1 MAVAVEQ
8 VPGVVAAV
16 VAVAAVVVAVVV
28 VAVVAVVVVVV
39 VSAVAVAVVERMV
52 VGEGGVLVLASLVP
66 LLPLA
71 AEPAL
76 HGGPP
81 PETPSMPPSY
91 PHRCRRRGRHL
102 SAAGTRSCV
111 AEFALPPALAHC
123 TAAPSPAHPW

>member
-1 MAVAVEQ
+1 MAVEQ
-8 VPGVVAAV
+8 VLGVVAAV

-52 VGEGGVLVLASLVP
+52 VGEGGVVLVLASLVP

-71 AEPAL
+71 AKPAL

-81 PETPSMPPSY
+81 PETPSAPPSY

-102 SAAGTRSCV
+102 SAAGTRSCM

>member
-1 MAVAVEQ
+1 MAVEQVQ

-39 VSAVAVAVVERMV
+39 VSAVAVAVVERMI
-52 VGEGGVLVLASLVP
+52 VGEGGVVLVLASLVP

-81 PETPSMPPSY
+81 PETPSAPPSY
-91 PHRCRRRGRHL
+91 PHRCRRRHL
-102 SAAGTRSCV
+102 SAAGTRSCM

>member
-1 MAVAVEQ
+1 MAVEQ
-8 VPGVVAAV
+8 VPGVVAAE

-52 VGEGGVLVLASLVP
+52 VGEGGVVLVLASLVP

-71 AEPAL
+71 APAL

-81 PETPSMPPSY
+81 PETPSAPPSY

-102 SAAGTRSCV
+102 SAAGTRSCM

-123 TAAPSPAHPW
+123 TAAPSPAQPW